1 MEGLGKGLQ
10 VLRLLALALALAWRW
25 ADALEERQLQALLQ
39 VVAGRQVPRGWP
51 PCHGVR
57 RQVALLGHH
66 PLPAT
71 AGQHLVQH
79 LVQLGVTVLE
89 AGVVLA
95 ELAVVVG
102 PEPVRG

>member
-10 VLRLLALALALAWRW
+10 VLRLLALALAWRW

-39 VVAGRQVPRGWP
+39 VVAGRQVSRGWP

-57 RQVALLGHH
+57 TQVALLGHH

-71 AGQHLVQH
+71 AGQH